1 MKIKIKASKFIIK
14 LFFII
19 SLFFLVFINWH
30 TGNFKIEDI
39 LFFVNIL
46 FLFFI
51 VGKTQFSILSLWA
64 IISNYVLINVYYVY
78 KTGHGYG
85 LLGMTKHIYMLEFDI
100 SILILNISLI
110 IWGFI
115 TEFLKREKESIECSI
130 QIKKGTCEI
139 LALMGVI
146 STYIAFPRFGFGFST
161 NRFEALLPGHF
172 WNHLMVV
179 LMIFATIRLKD
190 SRIVKGCLI
199 VITIWLL
206 AHGERVDIIG
216 LYAYLFLRTCVKKGY
231 HVNFKF
237 IMRFFLLFVIVFSIL
252 IYIGSAREGNLSL
265 KKFSD
270 ILSSLFSQST
280 ASDVGFV
287 YNSTIDYTKK
297 YGLLDGKTFI
307 VYLQGFIPLLDQPM
321 RAGAIIGKIYSSAGG
336 EFILTEPFINF
347 GFVGIA
353 VLMNLYIFVIYQ
365 LIKRQK
371 TYAVIVFYFLIAA
384 SFRYLWYGPTYI
396 ETGIIYLIPFVWICT
411 NSLKDRMT
419 IRRSKSV

>member
-1 MKIKIKASKFIIK
+1 MKIKIKASKLVIQL
-14 LFFII
+14 LFVI
-19 SLFFLVFINWH
+19 SVIFFVFINWN
-30 TGNFKIEDI
+30 TGNFKIQDI

-46 FLFFI
+46 LLFFI
-51 VGKTQFSILSLWA
+51 VGKSQFSILSLWA

-85 LLGMTKHIYMLEFDI
+85 LLGMTKHIYMLEFCI
-100 SILILNISLI
+100 SILILNISLM
-110 IWGFI
+110 IWSFI
-115 TEFLKREKESIECSI
+115 TGFLAREKESIKCSI
-130 QIKKGTCEI
+130 QIKRSICEI
-139 LALMGVI
+139 LALAAVV
-146 STYIAFPRFGFGFST
+146 STYIAFPKLGFGFSE

-190 SRIVKGCLI
+190 SAVIKGCLFI
-199 VITIWLL
+199 ITVWLL

-216 LYAYLFLRTCVKKGY
+216 LYAYLFVKVCVKKGY
-231 HVNFKF
+231 HINFKF
-237 IMRFFLLFVIVFSIL
+237 IMRFFLIFVMAFSLL

-287 YNSTIDYTKK
+287 YNSTIDYIKK
-297 YGLLDGKTFI
+297 YGLLGGKTFI
-307 VYLQGFIPLLDQPM
+307 VYLQGLIPLLNQPM

-336 EFILTEPFINF
+336 EFILTEPLINF
-347 GFVGIA
+347 SFAGIA
-353 VLMNLYIFVIYQ
+353 VLMNIYIFAIYQ

-371 TYAVIVFYFLIAA
+371 TYSIIVFYFLIAT

-396 ETGIIYLIPFVWICT
+396 ETGIVYLIPFVWICT
-411 NSLKDRMT
+411 NSLRDR
-419 IRRSKSV
+419 INICRSQSA